1 MVLLQ
6 LVTKKKLLTVVDND
20 GYWKGV
26 FAPCKIRK
34 TYVNDNHPSCTE
46 VLIQK
51 IKYTNGEIKTLVK
64 TVRNPYGKELEL
76 EEFIEN
82 FIFHHCNEEDGI
94 NIKYWQLA

>member
-1 MVLLQ
+1 M
-6 LVTKKKLLTVVDND
+6 
-20 GYWKGV
+20 
-26 FAPCKIRK
+26 
-34 TYVNDNHPSCTE
+34 
-46 VLIQK
+46 IQK

-82 FIFHHCNEEDGI
+82 FIFHNCNEEDGI